1 MSGDVLMCVCQ
12 GVRVSGNVN
21 SVKSQ
26 PLLAG
31 AGTQVLPGPRP
42 TSHWG
47 RGCIFNIQLTG
58 KYRSIKQKTDRKTF
72 CVN

>member
-12 GVRVSGNVN
+12 CVRVSGNVN

-31 AGTQVLPGPRP
+31 AGTQVLPRP
-42 TSHWG
+42 AP
-47 RGCIFNIQLTG
+47 NITVEPGVYIQYSAHG
-58 KYRSIKQKTDRKTF
+58 EI
-72 CVN
+72 